1 MYLSMYV
8 RITLEKKKTP
18 TLRCAQPRFDRF
30 EIWFYNTDTRY
41 PSSDRNSHS
50 ISKTCYWLF
59 LKSAIGF
66 GWAVLLIS
74 RFMARHLYRF
84 FRVSNKQAFCGNSN
98 RDWSNGAFVYVSLST
113 IDTVARKSYWIRY
126 NYLSQSTQVH
136 TLLSSTYATIER
148 KDCSLETL
156 AVEREVFI
164 ISHCAN

>member
-1 MYLSMYV
+1 MVFYVLFFVFKRCLNTVYHPYLMSRCLKAMYSYV
-8 RITLEKKKTP
+8 RTSERRKKTP

-74 RFMARHLYRF
+74 RFMARHFYRF

-126 NYLSQSTQVH
+126 N
-136 TLLSSTYATIER
+136 
-148 KDCSLETL
+148 
-156 AVEREVFI
+156 
-164 ISHCAN
+164 